1 MSSSNTL
8 SIAALIAVVIGAGIL
23 LKEVLRQECRETIP
37 EAAQALPENVA
48 PGFIQ
53 DEAYETFPE
62 DEEAAGSSDEGAAF
76 QTFLDDWSNTTKTVD
91 EKDVAEFVDLFGKL
105 PEARRDEFL
114 AHALN
119 LIPDDKLELLLG
131 ILMDKTQ
138 PKDVLSAVF
147 NDILNRDDEVKFL
160 VLSEI
165 AKDREHPCWVD
176 AMWVLDVMSDCNG
189 VRPN

>member
-1 MSSSNTL
+1 MSSSKTL
-8 SIAALIAVVIGAGIL
+8 SIAASIAVVIGAGIL

-37 EAAQALPENVA
+37 EAAQALSENVVS
-48 PGFIQ
+48 GFIQ
-53 DEAYETFPE
+53 DEAHETFPE
-62 DEEAAGSSDEGAAF
+62 DVEETESSDEGAAF
-76 QTFLDDWSNTTKTVD
+76 WTFLDDWSNTTKTVD
-91 EKDVAEFVDLFGKL
+91 EKAVAEFVDLFGKL

-119 LIPDDKLELLLG
+119 LITDDKLELLLG

-147 NDILNRDDEVKFL
+147 NDILDRDDEIKLL

-165 AKDREHPCWVD
+165 AKDRDHPCWVD
-176 AMWVLDVMSDCNG
+176 AMWVLDVMSKQGQSLMD
-189 VRPN
+189 

>member
-37 EAAQALPENVA
+37 EADQALSENVVS
-48 PGFIQ
+48 GFIE
-53 DEAYETFPE
+53 DEAHETFPE
-62 DEEAAGSSDEGAAF
+62 DEEEAESSDEGAAF

-91 EKDVAEFVDLFGKL
+91 EKDVAEFVDLFGRL

-114 AHALN
+114 SHALN
-119 LIPDDKLELLLG
+119 LITDDKLELLLG

-147 NDILNRDDEVKFL
+147 NDILNRDDEVKLL

-165 AKDREHPCWVD
+165 AKDRDHPCWVD
-176 AMWVLDVMSDCNG
+176 AVWVLDVMSKQGQSLMD
-189 VRPN
+189 

>member
-23 LKEVLRQECRETIP
+23 LKEVLRQECCETIP
-37 EAAQALPENVA
+37 EAAQALSENVVS
-48 PGFIQ
+48 GFIE
-53 DEAYETFPE
+53 DEAHETFPE
-62 DEEAAGSSDEGAAF
+62 DDEEVESSDEGAAF
-76 QTFLDDWSNTTKTVD
+76 QTFLDDWSNATKTVD
-91 EKDVAEFVDLFGKL
+91 EKDVAEFVDLFGRL

-114 AHALN
+114 SHALN
-119 LIPDDKLELLLG
+119 LITDDKLELLLG

-147 NDILNRDDEVKFL
+147 NDILNRDDEVKLL

-165 AKDREHPCWVD
+165 AKDRDHPCWVD
-176 AMWVLDVMSDCNG
+176 AVWVLDVMSKQGQSLMD
-189 VRPN
+189 